1 MICKQN
7 KMHKIQNKKI
17 VIMIIEL
24 YRIYNVNKIIIILRK
39 L

>member
-7 KMHKIQNKKI
+7 KMHKIQNKLLKF

-24 YRIYNVNKIIIILRK
+24 YRIYNVNKIIIIL
-39 L
+39 

>member
-7 KMHKIQNKKI
+7 KMHKIQNKKT

-24 YRIYNVNKIIIILRK
+24 YRIYNVNKIIIIL
-39 L
+39 